1 MRQNQKGNAM
11 VVVLCVLSVVIILGL
26 SMAAISSGSRSAT
39 VKNQHNQQAYYTA
52 RSVLD
57 SVVLMLQESGDANNI
72 AGALNDDPKD
82 NKTLTAEGNFQGM
95 GSYTVT
101 MTLTDKV
108 ERIPVLEPVL
118 DMEGEQKTDEN
129 GKLIYKE
136 KQVVSRLPLKIT
148 VQSQYKDSTAMVS
161 AYIDGSPV
169 LGQAPEGGTNDDP
182 EKDNEVSGDVDP
194 IIQGLFPYV
203 IGMRG
208 TIGNM
213 NSVTIKGNLYAAGAI
228 GYLTECN
235 VQGNIY
241 AAATLSVLRGTI
253 AGEVYVAG
261 NFAPVDTTITGDVY
275 VAGNFAPSNTTIT
288 GKTSIFAAMP
298 VPPPA
303 TIGEWK
309 PSVAPS
315 KLDTKVDATKGPVY
329 LWTDATEISNLTIE
343 GDYPVY
349 IQVSGASLHIDTKSG
364 AINGASNTQVFYLCS
379 DSVSNVTI
387 GSGSVEEA
395 SNFYGYIY
403 APQATIT
410 VNKNITVNGA
420 LSGSS
425 LTVTGDGQPDNIT
438 LNYQPPKGNH
448 PNETVPLPDDGD
460 DSGSGGGDSSG
471 DSDKDD
477 PLNPDDT
484 KDKVVEK
491 YEWPVTGYQ
500 GGAA

>member
-72 AGALNDDPKD
+72 AGALHDDPKD
-82 NKTLTAEGNFQGM
+82 NKTLTAEGNFKGM

-129 GKLIYKE
+129 GKLIYE
-136 KQVVSRLPLKIT
+136 EEQVVSRLPLKIT

-194 IIQGLFPYV
+194 IIQGLFEYV
-203 IGMRG
+203 VGIRGSIANLKKVEIEDGDIYIGG
-208 TIGNM
+208 SAGWLNNFDIE
-213 NSVTIKGNLYAAGAI
+213 GNLYCGGSLAIMNSKIEGNLFAAGAI
-228 GYLTECN
+228 SSNDNKMKDG
-235 VQGNIY
+235 QIY
-241 AAATLSVLRGTI
+241 PNLLSLPVEPPKTL
-253 AGEVYVAG
+253 
-261 NFAPVDTTITGDVY
+261 N
-275 VAGNFAPSNTTIT
+275 NWQ
-288 GKTSIFAAMP
+288 
-298 VPPPA
+298 PP
-303 TIGEWK
+303 IE
-309 PSVAPS
+309 PS
-315 KLDTKVDATKGPVY
+315 KLGTEVDASKGPVY
-329 LWTDATEISNLTIE
+329 LWTDAKEISHLNIR

-349 IQVSGASLHIDTKSG
+349 IQVFSSSLYISTEKDAITGAED
-364 AINGASNTQVFYLCS
+364 TQVFYLCS
-379 DSVSNVTI
+379 DKVKSVAI
-387 GSGSVEEA
+387 GKDKNNGEGD
-395 SNFYGYIY
+395 FYGYVY
-403 APQATIT
+403 APYAAITIA
-410 VNKNITVNGA
+410 KNTEIEGA
-420 LSGSS
+420 LNGNS
-425 LTVTGDGQPDNIT
+425 LVATENPANIEIE
-438 LNYQPPKGNH
+438 YKAPKGNH

-460 DSGSGGGDSSG
+460 DSGSGGGDSSGG

>member
-82 NKTLTAEGNFQGM
+82 NKTLTAEGNFKGM

-213 NSVTIKGNLYAAGAI
+213 NSVTIKGDIYAGGAAGSLAGCTI
-228 GYLTECN
+228 D
-235 VQGNIY
+235 GNIY
-241 AAATLSVLRGTI
+241 AASLMMLTSTVLKY
-253 AGEVYVAG
+253 VYVHGAFPPFDNVIKG
-261 NFAPVDTTITGDVY
+261 EIVDNKPLPVSY
-275 VAGNFAPSNTTIT
+275 P
-288 GKTSIFAAMP
+288 AMP
-298 VPPPA
+298 
-303 TIGEWK
+303 GDWK

-379 DSVSNVTI
+379 DSVSSVVI
-387 GSGSVEEA
+387 GPEKGNGNGEF
-395 SNFYGYIY
+395 NGYIY

-471 DSDKDD
+471 GDSDKDD